1 MVEIHFSQRYLMTLS
16 LLVTFIYLVWWVMP
30 HVTHMGV
37 KGHLIKV
44 GFFSHVNSK
53 DGIQVLS
60 LCGNHL
66 YLLCHSSIR
75 KNLSSK

>member
-37 KGHLIKV
+37 KGHLIEV
-44 GFFSHVNSK
+44 GFFCHVNSK

-66 YLLCHSSIR
+66 CLLCHSSIR